1 MREFLRENSVPVVVS
16 VLLHGLL
23 LLAFFVV
30 TYLSNH
36 QRMPAVQPLPIDA
49 VVVDSRALQAA
60 QKALSDRAEE
70 EIARARDA
78 AAAKAAAEAQARE
91 AAEADAANQAKEAAA
106 TEESAAAAKA
116 ATDAKVAADAKSAA
130 DAKAAAAKQAATAA
144 AAAAAVEQQHK
155 AQIQAQQRA
164 AADAKAAQTERVL
177 EEARRAAQ
185 ARKALEAKQAEEQAK
200 QEAAA
205 KAAADAKAAQEAIA
219 AKAAADAKRA
229 ADAKA
234 KADREAEL
242 RRQLADEE
250 HVSAVESGPLRD
262 KYIAMLRNKIQ
273 NAWIKPP
280 SATAG
285 LSCMVEVTQVPGGE
299 VTGARVTECNGDGGV
314 RQSIENAVYR
324 ASPLPDPPDPAL
336 FERKIT
342 LRFVPNE

>member
-1 MREFLRENSVPVVVS
+1 MRDFLREHSWPVAIS

-23 LLAFFVV
+23 VVGFLLV

-36 QRMPAVQPLPIDA
+36 QRMPSIQPLPIDA
-49 VVVDSRALQAA
+49 VVIDSRSLQAA
-60 QKALSDRAEE
+60 QKVLTDRAEE
-70 EIARARDA
+70 EVARARDA

-91 AAEADAANQAKEAAA
+91 ADEANAANQAKEAAA
-106 TEESAAAAKA
+106 VQDAAQ
-116 ATDAKVAADAKSAA
+116 ATATA
-130 DAKAAAAKQAATAA
+130 DAKAAEDAAAAKVAATTAA
-144 AAAAAVEQQHK
+144 AAAAAVAVEQQHK
-155 AQIQAQQRA
+155 AQAQAQVQQRA
-164 AADAKAAQTERVL
+164 AADRAAEAVWILEQT
-177 EEARRAAQ
+177 RRAVE
-185 ARKALEAKQAEEQAK
+185 ARKASEAKQAEEEEAK
-200 QEAAA
+200 QAAAA
-205 KAAADAKAAQEAIA
+205 KAAADAKLAQD
-219 AKAAADAKRA
+219 KLAADAKRA
-229 ADAKA
+229 TDAKA

>member
-1 MREFLRENSVPVVVS
+1 MRDFLREHSWPVAIS

-23 LLAFFVV
+23 VVGFLLV

-36 QRMPAVQPLPIDA
+36 QRMPSIQPLPIDA
-49 VVVDSRALQAA
+49 VVIDSRSLQAA
-60 QKALSDRAEE
+60 QKVLTDRAEE
-70 EIARARDA
+70 EVARARDA

-91 AAEADAANQAKEAAA
+91 ADEANAANQAKEAAA
-106 TEESAAAAKA
+106 VQDAAQ
-116 ATDAKVAADAKSAA
+116 ATATA
-130 DAKAAAAKQAATAA
+130 DAKAAEDAAAAKVAATTAA
-144 AAAAAVEQQHK
+144 AAAAAVAVE
-155 AQIQAQQRA
+155 AQAQAQVQQRA
-164 AADAKAAQTERVL
+164 AADRAAEAVWILEQT
-177 EEARRAAQ
+177 RRAVE
-185 ARKALEAKQAEEQAK
+185 ARKASEAKQAEEEEAK
-200 QEAAA
+200 QAAAA
-205 KAAADAKAAQEAIA
+205 KAAADAKLAQD
-219 AKAAADAKRA
+219 KLAADAKRA
-229 ADAKA
+229 TDAKA

>member
-1 MREFLRENSVPVVVS
+1 MRDFLREHSWPVAIS

-23 LLAFFVV
+23 VVGFLLV

-36 QRMPAVQPLPIDA
+36 QRMPSIQPLPIDA
-49 VVVDSRALQAA
+49 VVIDSRSLQAA
-60 QKALSDRAEE
+60 QKVLTDRAEE
-70 EIARARDA
+70 EVARARDA

-91 AAEADAANQAKEAAA
+91 ADEANAANQAKEAAA
-106 TEESAAAAKA
+106 VQDAAQ
-116 ATDAKVAADAKSAA
+116 ATATA
-130 DAKAAAAKQAATAA
+130 DAKAAEDAAAAKVAATTAA
-144 AAAAAVEQQHK
+144 AAAAAVAVEQQHK
-155 AQIQAQQRA
+155 AQAQAQVQQRA
-164 AADAKAAQTERVL
+164 AADKAAETERTL
-177 EEARRAAQ
+177 EEARRAAD
-185 ARKALEAKQAEEQAK
+185 ARKALEAKKAEEEAK
-200 QEAAA
+200 QAAA
-205 KAAADAKAAQEAIA
+205 VKAAADAKLAQDKQAE
-219 AKAAADAKRA
+219 DAKRA

-299 VTGARVTECNGDGGV
+299 VTGARVTECNGDAGV